1 MSRSHLIA
9 DINNLAASNHQL
21 FFLKFTNYHK
31 LISSGTVD
39 WAIFPRTSGW
49 CFLYCERYSQLQVFS
64 PLILKFDFRIV
75 WFQHRNLSEP
85 FSYYLNTFNLRF
97 PLPWKKKNCCYWILF
112 LGSLLISANASTASY
127 FSRQIFP
134 MFFNDRDDSFHEQW
148 LPLDFMRLTHF
159 LFFFFGLVHIVLLP
173 RIESRAR
180 LQKGWAVRIQ
190 TNLARQ
196 FIKRTQ
202 EQHLL
207 HLLQYI
213 ARGSN
218 TGF

>member
-64 PLILKFDFRIV
+64 PLILKFDFRLV
-75 WFQHRNLSEP
+75 WFQHWNLSEP
-85 FSYYLNTFNLRF
+85 FSYYLNTFDLGF
-97 PLPWKKKNCCYWILF
+97 PLIWKKCCDWILF
-112 LGSLLISANASTASY
+112 LGSLLISGNASTASC

-159 LFFFFGLVHIVLLP
+159 LFFFFGLVHIALLSELNQKP
-173 RIESRAR
+173 GCKKGGWFEYRPISRDNLSYKHKNNTCYGTSLVEA
-180 LQKGWAVRIQ
+180 LQ
-190 TNLARQ
+190 
-196 FIKRTQ
+196 
-202 EQHLL
+202 
-207 HLLQYI
+207 
-213 ARGSN
+213 
-218 TGF
+218 GF